1 VTGPAGL
8 EQLLAPEGFA
18 YASTQPMA
26 DGDPGRYHALFGR
39 DSLITALQLL
49 PVRPELARATLRVL
63 AAIQGRVDDPLTD
76 EEPGKIVHEQR
87 SALNA
92 HLLGLGWQALF
103 REGEFRYYGSADSTS
118 WFLVVLAGLGERG
131 LADELEFAWRA
142 AGGWLEQALQ
152 RGGGLVRYGPRRG
165 RLGLTQQGWRDAID
179 PLDPAQGGSGI
190 LRDDASVP
198 CPPLADADC
207 QAVALMA
214 LRALARLSGDGRWD
228 EAAMSLRSSIQAHFG
243 ADTMAIEGDGREVR
257 GAGSQLGWLLW
268 ADALGEQAERAA
280 ERLARPDVLTDFG
293 LRTLSSEHAAF
304 AAHNY
309 HRGSVWPFD
318 SWLGWGGLRTAGLH
332 DEAERVRAGVLLALD
347 ALGGAPELYA
357 VGEEGPRDV
366 ALANRIQAWTV
377 GARWALEN
385 GWDGRTL

>member
-1 VTGPAGL
+1 MRIYSGWAGRRSFAKASFATTARRTRRPGSSSCW
-8 EQLLAPEGFA
+8 LAL
-18 YASTQPMA
+18 AS
-26 DGDPGRYHALFGR
+26 G
-39 DSLITALQLL
+39 
-49 PVRPELARATLRVL
+49 
-63 AAIQGRVDDPLTD
+63 
-76 EEPGKIVHEQR
+76 
-87 SALNA
+87 
-92 HLLGLGWQALF
+92 GW
-103 REGEFRYYGSADSTS
+103 RTS
-118 WFLVVLAGLGERG
+118 WNS
-131 LADELEFAWRA
+131 
-142 AGGWLEQALQ
+142 
-152 RGGGLVRYGPRRG
+152 RGG
-165 RLGLTQQGWRDAID
+165 
-179 PLDPAQGGSGI
+179 
-190 LRDDASVP
+190 LR
-198 CPPLADADC
+198 
-207 QAVALMA
+207 
-214 LRALARLSGDGRWD
+214 
-228 EAAMSLRSSIQAHFG
+228 
-243 ADTMAIEGDGREVR
+243 
-257 GAGSQLGWLLW
+257 